1 MSFVKKKR
9 QLERQ
14 FLKKRTP
21 LVIFREGIWVR
32 LRIIAQTCHILLVI
46 FSSIEDQRTLLITIK
61 SGRNFQASMSTLY
74 TLFENYSICR
84 IWILAFWHFPPIF
97 VLLKLKCLV
106 TLFDRKLHFFKNSP
120 KWTISW
126 YFWLSFIHSKCK
138 LSSLRS
144 QCWMGLFLWFSN
156 TV

>member
-46 FSSIEDQRTLLITIK
+46 FSSIEDQRTLLITILK
-61 SGRNFQASMSTLY
+61 KWAEFSGFNEYPLHIVWKLLNMSHLNFG
-74 TLFENYSICR
+74 
-84 IWILAFWHFPPIF
+84 ILAFSTNFCPI
-97 VLLKLKCLV
+97 K
-106 TLFDRKLHFFKNSP
+106 T
-120 KWTISW
+120 
-126 YFWLSFIHSKCK
+126 YLS
-138 LSSLRS
+138 
-144 QCWMGLFLWFSN
+144 GN
-156 TV
+156 TVWPFEGFQKLAKLDHFLAFLINFCPLKM